1 MEYLVLVPYFY
12 FIRFGV
18 YFVLIIK
25 VDSIYW
31 KAIEPWLIKNEGK
44 IDAKF
49 EIIQTK
55 VSSVAMYLGNW
66 GKDFVQDQA
75 VRLLT
80 RSELSLDTE
89 SSQADSTV
97 EILDESDEEN
107 N

>member
-1 MEYLVLVPYFY
+1 M
-12 FIRFGV
+12 
-18 YFVLIIK
+18 
-25 VDSIYW
+25 
-31 KAIEPWLIKNEGK
+31 IKNEGK

-55 VSSVAMYLGNW
+55 VSSIALYLGNW

-80 RSELSLDTE
+80 RSDVDVSETE
-89 SSQADSTV
+89 SSQADSTL